1 MLLEENTGERFWPW
15 RDKLSEDTK
24 TLIAHEKLMN
34 LSTLKGKTVHQKT
47 LQRKKGWPTDGR
59 QKPLTKAVS
68 RINCPEKVKERWVK
82 DRGRGKGWRRAVEG
96 VNSTIMYLICCKNFC
111 KYHNV
116 PPAQLKKKTYN
127 EKNTTAYLISLTWCF
142 KMINFSLEFCF
153 NVIWYCC
160 IESYQTSS
168 FKVSSCK

>member
-1 MLLEENTGERFWPW
+1 
-15 RDKLSEDTK
+15 
-24 TLIAHEKLMN
+24 
-34 LSTLKGKTVHQKT
+34 
-47 LQRKKGWPTDGR
+47 
-59 QKPLTKAVS
+59 
-68 RINCPEKVKERWVK
+68 
-82 DRGRGKGWRRAVEG
+82 VEG

-153 NVIWYCC
+153 NVI
-160 IESYQTSS
+160 
-168 FKVSSCK
+168 